1 MSSYCNVDKLKKD
14 TVNHPFFTERLNKW
28 KSGPKGVNGCTPIN
42 GDASTLNA
50 SSCLTDSE
58 LACYSSYTLGTIRKG
73 LDASLTNI
81 YQPQGSPSSTFDSN
95 YQTTMLTGV
104 VWAALGTTVLYY
116 AFTKI

>member
-1 MSSYCNVDKLKKD
+1 MSSYCDIEKLKTD
-14 TVNHPFFTERLNKW
+14 SANHPYFTQRLTKW
-28 KSGPKGVNGCTPIN
+28 ETTRCTPVSGN
-42 GDASTLNA
+42 TSTLNA

-58 LACYSSYTLGTIRKG
+58 VACYSSYKLGTTREK
-73 LDASLTNI
+73 LDTSLTNI
-81 YQPQGSPSSTFDSN
+81 YNPQGSPSSTFDSN

>member
-1 MSSYCNVDKLKKD
+1 MSSYCDINKLKND
-14 TVNHPFFTERLNKW
+14 SANHPYFTERLGNW
-28 KSGPKGVNGCTPIN
+28 ESGCELENN
-42 GDASTLNA
+42 DASSLTEM
-50 SSCLTDSE
+50 SCLTDSE
-58 LACYSSYTLGTIRKG
+58 VACYSSYKLGSTREK